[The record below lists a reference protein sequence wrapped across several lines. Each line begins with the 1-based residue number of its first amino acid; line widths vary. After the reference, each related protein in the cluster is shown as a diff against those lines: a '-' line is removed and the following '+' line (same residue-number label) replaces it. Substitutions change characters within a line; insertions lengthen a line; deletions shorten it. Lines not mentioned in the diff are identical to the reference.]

1 MNDHAHDAYNSY
13 GLTSASLLFENY
25 YMAQDCFYHRTSENK
40 RTWNTTTGERNSLS
54 ALVFHER
61 RFREPGRHNKA
72 HRERS
77 DTTRTHT
84 HTQTHDEW
92 DREKNNKKKKERDY
106 QKKEREQQRKVEWS
120 HSVLFGWLI
129 YSLCVCV
136 FLLPLSFL
144 FFVLVLLCL

>member
-40 RTWNTTTGERNSLS
+40 RTWNTATGERDSLS

-61 RFREPGRHNKA
+61 RFREPGRHNKT

-77 DTTRTHT
+77 DTTHTNTHIHRLTTNGIERRT
-84 HTQTHDEW
+84 
-92 DREKNNKKKKERDY
+92 KKKQRREIT
-106 QKKEREQQRKVEWS
+106 KEREGEQRKVEQS
-120 HSVLFGWLI
+120 RSVLFGWLI
-129 YSLCVCV
+129 SSLCVC